1 MTIRTKQ
8 YGVVTLVSAGPG
20 DPELLTIKAAKAIES
35 AEVIVFD
42 NLVSK
47 EIRATFPA
55 HAKRIYVGKK
65 KGCHSKTQ
73 QEINELMI
81 DQATQGKSLCRVKG
95 GDAFVFGRGS
105 EEMLLLAQNG
115 IRVDVV
121 PGITAASGCST
132 YSQIPLTHRGIAQ
145 GCTFITAHADK
156 KLEIQ
161 WGALA
166 ALKQTLVVYMGLSQT
181 DMISQKLLAAGMD
194 KDTPIAFIEKGCTDE
209 HRTVTGKL
217 SQLTELKLQHDIQS
231 PALIVI
237 GHVVS
242 ISEQMQWL
250 EQRTKHSIDSDSA
263 DSKHQAHPLR
273 LSA

>member
-1 MTIRTKQ
+1 
-8 YGVVTLVSAGPG
+8 
-20 DPELLTIKAAKAIES
+20 
-35 AEVIVFD
+35 
-42 NLVSK
+42 LVSK
-47 EIRATFPA
+47 EIRAIFPA
-55 HAKRIYVGKK
+55 QVEKIYVGKK

-73 QEINELMI
+73 QQINELMI
-81 DQATQGKSLCRVKG
+81 DLATQGKSICRVKG

-115 IRVDVV
+115 IHVEVV

-161 WGALA
+161 WHALA

-181 DMISQKLLAAGMD
+181 DMISQQLRSAGMD
-194 KDTPIAFIEKGCTDE
+194 ENTPIAFIEKGCTEE
-209 HRTVTGKL
+209 HRTITGKL
-217 SQLTELKLQHDIQS
+217 SQLTELKQQHNIQS

-250 EQRTKHSIDSDSA
+250 EQRTKHTLGSESH
-263 DSKHQAHPLR
+263 KHLLK

>member
-1 MTIRTKQ
+1 MKMKAKQ

-20 DPELLTIKAAKAIES
+20 DPELMTIKGAKAIDN
-35 AEVIVFD
+35 AEVIIYD

-47 EIRATFPA
+47 EIRATFPN
-55 HAKRIYVGKK
+55 HAEKIYVGKK
-65 KGCHSKTQ
+65 KGSHSKTQ
-73 QEINELMI
+73 FEINELMI
-81 DQATQGKSLCRVKG
+81 DLATQGKNLCRVKG

-115 IRVDVV
+115 VRVNVV

-156 KLEIQ
+156 KLDIQ

-181 DMISQKLLAAGMD
+181 DMIRQQLLAAGMD
-194 KDTPIAFIEKGCTDE
+194 KETPIAFIEKGCTAA
-209 HRTVTGKL
+209 HRTITGTL
-217 SQLTELKLQHDIQS
+217 ADLTEIKEQHNIQS

-250 EQRTKHSIDSDSA
+250 EQRTKHIADSDQLE
-263 DSKHQAHPLR
+263 HHLR

>member
-1 MTIRTKQ
+1 MNTELSQ

-20 DPELLTIKAAKAIES
+20 DPELLTIKAAKAIEH

-47 EIRATFPA
+47 EIRTTFPT
-55 HAKRIYVGKK
+55 HAEHIYVGKK
-65 KGCHSKTQ
+65 KGRHSRTQ
-73 QEINELMI
+73 NEINQLMV
-81 DQATQGKSLCRVKG
+81 QLATQGKNICRVKG

-105 EEMLLLAQNG
+105 EEMLFLAQNG

-132 YSQIPLTHRGIAQ
+132 YSQIPLTHRGISQ

-156 KLEIQ
+156 ELGIKWE
-161 WGALA
+161 ALA
-166 ALKQTLVVYMGLSQT
+166 SLNQTLVIYMGLSKT
-181 DMISQKLLAAGMD
+181 DMICQKLLAAGM
-194 KDTPIAFIEKGCTDE
+194 KAETPIAFIEKGCTQE
-209 HRTVTGKL
+209 HRTIIGKL
-217 SQLTELKLQHDIQS
+217 TQLTELKVQHDIQS

-237 GHVVS
+237 GQVVAV
-242 ISEQMQWL
+242 SEQMQWL
-250 EQRTKHSIDSDSA
+250 EQRTKHTLNSA
-263 DSKHQAHPLR
+263 QQESNPLLR